1 MVTSHGPWWRIGP
14 DGRPKGPYAAD
25 EIRALLKCGRL
36 WCSDPVWSP
45 GSGQWTPLDRTP
57 LLDGAPA
64 LRPPIRALAAAALAY
79 AAVVGGIVVLGTADL
94 VDLKNPPSLWILRS
108 LWIGPALAATLASI
122 TLVRLARLSAA
133 RLRHR
138 PRLAASLRA
147 AATGC
152 GALGGLLSFGALTN
166 VTTTPQLLIDTA
178 RARYT
183 VEVAPD
189 TNRIV
194 ASGVIGYG
202 FAKTV
207 QEALDKVADPIRIE
221 IDSAGGLVDEAL
233 QVAKAIE
240 ARPGATVVAG
250 TDCDSACL
258 VVLMGGTNR
267 LAFQGNLLGFHAS
280 SNVRAEAERFIVLG
294 FDLDSALIEDRADA
308 YLIRRGVPA
317 DIVAEA
323 NRRGP
328 QSVYSVS
335 AETLLE
341 RGVLTGFADPPEE

>member
-1 MVTSHGPWWRIGP
+1 MTTPGPWWRIGP
-14 DGRPKGPYAAD
+14 DGQPKGPYEAD
-25 EIRALLKCGRL
+25 EIRALLKRGRV

-57 LLDGAPA
+57 LLDGVPA
-64 LRPPIRALAAAALAY
+64 LRPPVRALAATALAY
-79 AAVVGGIVVLGTADL
+79 AAVLGATIFVGAADL
-94 VDLKNPPSLWILRS
+94 IDLKNPPSLWILRS
-108 LWIGPALAATLASI
+108 LWIGPAVAATLVSVA
-122 TLVRLARLSAA
+122 LVRFARLTAT
-133 RLRHR
+133 RLRNR
-138 PRLAASLRA
+138 PRLAASLRV
-147 AATGC
+147 AATCC
-152 GALGGLLSFGALTN
+152 GVLGGFLALGTLTN

-178 RARYT
+178 QSRYT
-183 VEVAPD
+183 VEVVPD

-194 ASGVIGYG
+194 VSGGIGYG
-202 FAKTV
+202 LAQAV
-207 QEALDKVADPIRIE
+207 QAALDKVADPVRIE
-221 IDSAGGLVDEAL
+221 IDSTGGLVDEAL
-233 QVAKAIE
+233 QVAQAIE

-250 TDCDSACL
+250 TDCDSACI

-267 LAFQGNLLGFHAS
+267 LAAKGNLLGFHAS

-294 FDLDSALIEDRADA
+294 FDLDSALNEDQADA

-317 DIVAEA
+317 DIVAES

-328 QSVYSVS
+328 QSVYYVP